1 MICNLCVFLYQIL
14 NVIISSESSLTEN
27 SYHTMCLIYCSSHQA
42 AGDDKPYDQAK
53 RLSDHYN
60 RDKWIMFGAQLL
72 SFRACFRAEIAQQS
86 AVSQFAKML
95 IMDYHSV
102 CTALLLFLRVATAER
117 PFSKLKLI
125 KTYLRRRR
133 GWMVWLSCPLKKQ
146 IMHHHFYVWK
156 ASFGSVSLSV
166 LTFRFCA

>member
-1 MICNLCVFLYQIL
+1 MIGVVQETLLLCP
-14 NVIISSESSLTEN
+14 
-27 SYHTMCLIYCSSHQA
+27 CCSGHQL
-42 AGDDKPYDQAK
+42 AGDDELYDQAK

-60 RDKWIMFGAQLL
+60 RDIGITFGAQLL

-102 CTALLLFLRVATAER
+102 CTALLLFLTVATAER

-125 KTYLRRRR
+125 KTYLRSRR
-133 GWMVWLSCPLKKQ
+133 G
-146 IMHHHFYVWK
+146 
-156 ASFGSVSLSV
+156 
-166 LTFRFCA
+166 

>member
-1 MICNLCVFLYQIL
+1 MIVAVQETLLLCPCCSGREFL
-14 NVIISSESSLTEN
+14 
-27 SYHTMCLIYCSSHQA
+27 
-42 AGDDKPYDQAK
+42 GDVELYDKTK

-60 RDKWIMFGAQLL
+60 RDIGITFGAQLL

-86 AVSQFAKML
+86 AVSQFAMML

-133 GWMVWLSCPLKKQ
+133 G
-146 IMHHHFYVWK
+146 
-156 ASFGSVSLSV
+156 
-166 LTFRFCA
+166 